1 MTPEQANNLIPK
13 SDTAGLTDAQLS
25 AARKYSV
32 DGPFNEPVLRCDSC
46 ARLILATTLKDLGM
60 CPHCS
65 NARFRNVRTMS
76 EEDIQKAKDWA
87 DKGIIDPEWLN
98 LFKEKEVVL

>member
-13 SDTAGLTDAQLS
+13 SDTAGYTDAQLS
-25 AARKYSV
+25 AAQKYSV
-32 DGPFNEPVLRCDSC
+32 DGPFNEPVVRCDSC
-46 ARLILATTLKDLGM
+46 ARVVLTATLKELGM

-65 NARFRNVRTMS
+65 NTRVRNVRTMTDD
-76 EEDIQKAKDWA
+76 DIARVKNWVDH
-87 DKGIIDPEWLN
+87 GLIDSEWLN